1 MTRLWTVVVVLLFGW
16 TVGLAA
22 QEPAE
27 ELDPLLKLLVEQ
39 GVISEQ
45 QARGVQAE
53 YDRREGSQAEVETV
67 GEPVQ
72 VEPGTEDSEAA
83 PMEPVTAQVS
93 MPSAGAE
100 LEGVRDL
107 KIGALAYL
115 SYQDGTLANGTSY
128 SDFLIKRGYIDIRK
142 KITPYFSARITP
154 DVHQDEGGDL
164 KVRLKYAYGQFNF
177 DGSGLLQKP
186 YVEVGV
192 SHMPWLDFEEHIN
205 RFRMQDTMFME
216 RNGLFNSADIGVLF
230 GANLGPELDEEY
242 RERVNDHYAG
252 RWGSFGIGVYNGGGY
267 HASENNDNKA
277 IEGRLT
283 VRPVPDVVP
292 GLQFSVFG
300 VSGKGNTPDDTGEPI
315 PDWDVLAGM
324 VSYESPRLV
333 LTAQYEQGDGN
344 QKGSAI
350 RPDGTA
356 RPHDGYSFF
365 TEIRLDR
372 DQKYSLIGRYDRFDT
387 DRDDP
392 ASDVA
397 TRWITGFAWRFY
409 KGNYWLLDF
418 DRLEHTVPGLDTED
432 RVQLT
437 LQIKY

>member
-22 QEPAE
+22 QEPAD

-39 GVISEQ
+39 GVITEQ

-128 SDFLIKRGYIDIRK
+128 GDFLIKRGYIDIRK

-177 DGSGLLQKP
+177 NGSGLLQKP

-205 RFRMQDTMFME
+205 RFRMQGTMLLQ
-216 RNGLFNSADIGVLF
+216 RNGLLNSAGVGILV
-230 GANLGPELDEEY
+230 GGNLGDEMPEDY
-242 RERVNDHYAG
+242 REHVNDHYAG
-252 RWGSFGIGVYNGGGY
+252 RWVSFGLGVYNGGGY
-267 HASENNDNKA
+267 HANSNNSKVVV
-277 IEGRLT
+277 EGRLT
-283 VRPVPDVVP
+283 VRPLPSVVP
-292 GLQFSVFG
+292 GLQGFRAGPSWKRQLRGFARPG
-300 VSGKGNTPDDTGEPI
+300 CS
-315 PDWDVLAGM
+315 DWDAQLREPVPSWQRDSTTRARGTRR
-324 VSYESPRLV
+324 RL
-333 LTAQYEQGDGN
+333 
-344 QKGSAI
+344 
-350 RPDGTA
+350 R
-356 RPHDGYSFF
+356 
-365 TEIRLDR
+365 
-372 DQKYSLIGRYDRFDT
+372 
-387 DRDDP
+387 
-392 ASDVA
+392 
-397 TRWITGFAWRFY
+397 
-409 KGNYWLLDF
+409 
-418 DRLEHTVPGLDTED
+418 
-432 RVQLT
+432 
-437 LQIKY
+437 